1 LKRRAENTHPCCG
14 AQARV
19 SGTKG
24 RLKNGGGMSA
34 MGSLSILGAFARAI
48 GQLGDPNLR
57 APLLKSVALSAA
69 AILVL
74 WIALGYALLHTQLFA
89 IPWVDTTAAAIG
101 GFGVVVLTLIL
112 FPTFVAAF
120 LGLFLEAVAVA
131 VEKRHYPLLPSART
145 RSTLAEI
152 LAGLRLVGLA
162 LGINLLVLPLYFV
175 PGLNLA
181 VFLAANG
188 FLLASEYIGQG
199 LARRADPATVR
210 VLWRKHRSEA
220 WLAGALFAGL
230 SLVPFVN
237 LAVPVLAVAAC
248 THLVESWLRVGTET
262 GHRG

>member
-1 LKRRAENTHPCCG
+1 MAT
-14 AQARV
+14 Q
-19 SGTKG
+19 GT
-24 RLKNGGGMSA
+24 
-34 MGSLSILGAFARAI
+34 LSILGALARAI
-48 GQLGDPNLR
+48 GQLGDPGLR
-57 APLLKSVALSAA
+57 APLLKSMALSVA

-74 WIALGYALLHTQLFA
+74 WIGLGYALLHTQLFA
-89 IPWVDTTAAAIG
+89 IGWVDTTVAAIG

-131 VEKRHYPLLPSART
+131 VEKRHYPLLPPAQS

-162 LGINLLVLPLYFV
+162 LGVNLLVLPLYFV
-175 PGLNLA
+175 PGINLA

-188 FLLASEYIGQG
+188 YLLAAEYVGQG
-199 LARRADPATVR
+199 LARRADPAVLR
-210 VLWRKHRSEA
+210 DLWRNRRGEA
-220 WLAGALFAGL
+220 WFAGALFAGL

-237 LAVPVLAVAAC
+237 LAVPVLAVATC
-248 THLVESWLRVGTET
+248 THLVESWLRGGTET

>member
-1 LKRRAENTHPCCG
+1 MAT
-14 AQARV
+14 
-19 SGTKG
+19 
-24 RLKNGGGMSA
+24 
-34 MGSLSILGAFARAI
+34 MGSVSILGALARAV
-48 GQLGDPNLR
+48 GQLGDPRLR

-69 AILVL
+69 AILLL
-74 WIALGYALLHTQLFA
+74 WIGLGYALLHTQLFA
-89 IPWVDTTAAAIG
+89 ISWLDTTAAAIG

-131 VEKRHYPLLPSART
+131 VEARHYPNLPPAHT

-188 FLLASEYIGQG
+188 FLCS
-199 LARRADPATVR
+199 RACR
-210 VLWRKHRSEA
+210 LCRS
-220 WLAGALFAGL
+220 
-230 SLVPFVN
+230 
-237 LAVPVLAVAAC
+237 
-248 THLVESWLRVGTET
+248 
-262 GHRG
+262 